1 MKTQQ
6 KIKTSPAPARQKRRP
21 VKKRSPAQE
30 LPEIIYEPAR
40 PLTRRRLLIQ
50 LATAAAVVLALV
62 FGLSIFF
69 KVDVITVSG
78 AEKYSAWTVTEA
90 SGISKGDSLLSFGKA
105 AACGRIQTQL
115 PYVKNVRVG
124 IKLPGTVNIE
134 IEESTM
140 TYAIEEEDG
149 TYWLMTAE
157 GKIVEQIPRNTEQ
170 KLTRIGGVLLASP
183 VGEQAVAAV
192 GEELDKLPEGDALAG
207 LAAKRL
213 DTLLEVLKN
222 LEKNEILG
230 QVDSID
236 VSNPEDLTLSYE
248 GRYQVRL
255 GNAEQLEKKIRSMHQ
270 AIEQMSRY
278 QTGSLDISFTTW
290 PDEVAFTPAEKS

>member
-6 KIKTSPAPARQKRRP
+6 KIKRRPAPAGRRP
-21 VKKRSPAQE
+21 KKARRRSEE

-40 PLTRRRLLIQ
+40 PLTRRRLLMQ

-69 KVDVITVSG
+69 KVETITVSG
-78 AEKYSAWTVTEA
+78 ADKYSVWTVTEA
-90 SGISKGDSLLSFGKA
+90 SGIKKGDSLLSFGEA
-105 AACGRIQTQL
+105 AACGRIKTVL
-115 PYVKNVRVG
+115 PYVKNVRIG
-124 IKLPGTVNIE
+124 IKLPDTVNIE

-140 TYAIEEEDG
+140 TYAIKAEDG

-157 GKIVEQIPRNTEQ
+157 GKIIEQIPRNTEQ
-170 KLTRIGGVLLASP
+170 KLTNVEGVQLAAP

-192 GEELDKLPEGDALAG
+192 SKDMEDLPESDALAG

-213 DTLLEVLKN
+213 DNLLKILQN

-230 QVDSID
+230 QVDSIN
-236 VSNPEDLTLSYE
+236 VENPEDLTLSYE

-255 GNAEQLEKKIRSMHQ
+255 GNAEQLEKKIKSMHL

>member
-1 MKTQQ
+1 MKTEQ
-6 KIKTSPAPARQKRRP
+6 KIKRPAPHQPQKGKRR
-21 VKKRSPAQE
+21 SEE

-40 PLTRRRLLIQ
+40 PLTRRRMLIQ

-69 KVDVITVSG
+69 KVETITVSG
-78 AEKYSAWTVTEA
+78 ADKYSAWTVTEA
-90 SGISKGDSLLSFGKA
+90 SGIKKGESLLSFGEA
-105 AACGRIQTQL
+105 AACGRIKTVL
-115 PYVKNVRVG
+115 PYVKNVRIG
-124 IKLPGTVNIE
+124 IKLPDTVNIE

-140 TYAIEEEDG
+140 TYAIKAEDG

-157 GKIVEQIPRNTEQ
+157 GKIIEQIPRNTEQ
-170 KLTRIGGVLLASP
+170 KLTKIEGVQLAVP
-183 VGEQAVAAV
+183 VGEQAAAAV
-192 GEELDKLPEGDALAG
+192 SKDMEDLPESDALAG

-213 DTLLEVLKN
+213 DNLLIILQN

-230 QVDSID
+230 QVDSIN
-236 VSNPEDLTLSYE
+236 VENPEALMLSYE
-248 GRYQVRL
+248 GRYEVRL
-255 GNAEQLEKKIRSMHQ
+255 GNAEQLEKKIKSMHL